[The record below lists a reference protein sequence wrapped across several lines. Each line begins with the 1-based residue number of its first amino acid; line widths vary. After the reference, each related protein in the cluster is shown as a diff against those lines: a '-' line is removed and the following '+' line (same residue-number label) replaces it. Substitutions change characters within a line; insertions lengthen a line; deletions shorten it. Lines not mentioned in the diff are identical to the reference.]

1 MAWSWPSLAVFWS
14 CRKTAQTEAGARF
27 SQWPGEVRA
36 GRQQR
41 AGPEPS
47 LRLAR
52 FRDVLAAGRVHPE
65 TGTSKEHVDRG
76 TNLVHK
82 CVGELTAAGH
92 GCALG
97 STLNPQKAGE
107 RPGLQQGGDVL
118 NETCDATLVIWVGAI
133 SKCESFQNKLKAALC
148 VGKTSLKLPRVTT
161 SAEGG
166 SGAAGDGGAGSWEPA
181 VDSYHVFEGFTESPS
196 PNPSRGG

>member
-1 MAWSWPSLAVFWS
+1 MELAKSGRFLVLPENGTNGSRSPFLPVAWGSH
-14 CRKTAQTEAGARF
+14 G
-27 SQWPGEVRA
+27 RA
-36 GRQQR
+36 GRQRR

-52 FRDVLAAGRVHPE
+52 FRDVLAAGRVHLE
-65 TGTSKEHVDRG
+65 TVTSKEHVDRG

-133 SKCESFQNKLKAALC
+133 SKCESFQNKPKAATGHH
-148 VGKTSLKLPRVTT
+148 VG
-161 SAEGG
+161 GG
-166 SGAAGDGGAGSWEPA
+166 RERGGGRRGCGQLGAGG
-181 VDSYHVFEGFTESPS
+181 GFL
-196 PNPSRGG
+196 SRV